1 MPLRDLVTV
10 RNAAT
15 DFTACCRVTGAGYFY
30 WSFLV
35 FELKE
40 RRMNEEGR
48 RALEYLKTN
57 RGPLVVGLVVG
68 IVVGLLL
75 GTAF

>member
-1 MPLRDLVTV
+1 
-10 RNAAT
+10 
-15 DFTACCRVTGAGYFY
+15 
-30 WSFLV
+30 
-35 FELKE
+35 
-40 RRMNEEGR
+40 MNEEGR

-75 GTAF
+75 GAAF